1 MCIGIYFVDKEIVQ
15 HCTVSVTWDATRTE
29 TDTKT
34 DGKGGKCNALF
45 YTGDYV
51 QHICFR
57 NVIDL
62 PWAFP
67 SEKKIAFKN

>member
-15 HCTVSVTWDATRTE
+15 HCTVSVTWDATRTK

-34 DGKGGKCNALF
+34 DGEGGKCNALF

-51 QHICFR
+51 
-57 NVIDL
+57 
-62 PWAFP
+62 
-67 SEKKIAFKN
+67 